1 MKELLSIVPS
11 AHQPALFLIQE
22 GIEEVSKITDSLG
35 IVDFAMP
42 GPSSIIAE
50 PIPE

>member
-1 MKELLSIVPS
+1 MVPS

-22 GIEEVSKITDSLG
+22 GIEGVSEMTDSLG
-35 IVDFAMP
+35 IVDFVVP
-42 GPSSIIAE
+42 GPSSMIVE